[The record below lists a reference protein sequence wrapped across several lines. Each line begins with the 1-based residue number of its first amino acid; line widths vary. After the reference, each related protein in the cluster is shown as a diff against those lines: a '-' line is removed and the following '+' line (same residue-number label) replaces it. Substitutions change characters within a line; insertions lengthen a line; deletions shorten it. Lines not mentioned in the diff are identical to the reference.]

1 MANIVL
7 ISCVS
12 KKLNKKVKAKDLYVS
27 PLFKFNLRYAQS
39 LKPKNIFILSAKYG
53 LVGLE
58 QMIVPYEKTLN
69 RMKANE
75 IKKWAENI
83 IKQLK
88 KVSNLEKDT
97 FIFLAGE
104 KYREYLIPHIKNYKI
119 PLKGL
124 GIGKQLKW
132 LKNKIEQLL

>member
-1 MANIVL
+1 MANIIL

>member
-1 MANIVL
+1 MANIIL

-12 KKLNKKVKAKDLYVS
+12 KILNKKAKAKDLYVS